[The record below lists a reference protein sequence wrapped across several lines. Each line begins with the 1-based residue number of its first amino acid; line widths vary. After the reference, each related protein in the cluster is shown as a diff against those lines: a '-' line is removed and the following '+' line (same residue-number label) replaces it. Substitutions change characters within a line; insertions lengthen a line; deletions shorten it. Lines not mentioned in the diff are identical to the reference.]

1 MAPSS
6 SASNSAFKP
15 IRDAVDRAEALHSDE
30 EDSAGARAKQ
40 PRLSQDGGD
49 AEGAG
54 AMDEDRNRGWEGE
67 GGEAGY
73 HPVDQI
79 ESLCMECH
87 EQVGRCRPTR
97 LPRGAMKLICID
109 VQGTTRLLLTMI
121 PYFKEVIIMSFRCP
135 HCGESQRLGCGEFPS
150 IFPSRRADTR
160 PSACT
165 PCFASASRTG
175 CTNTEIQSA
184 GQIQELG
191 SAHTVKL
198 TTREDL
204 NRQLVKSAYATLTIP
219 EYELTLPPG
228 KGQLTTIESIISHTI
243 EDIGFD
249 QPARK
254 HLDPTNYEKI
264 EAVLD
269 RLRAIVAEG
278 QEAKENL
285 DKPFTVKLEDPS
297 GNSFIEAKG
306 GFGDPKWS
314 MRAFRRTMEQ
324 NEALG
329 LAKAETGQGA
339 EAAGTGSGPVLARP
353 SRNQAAAALAEKT
366 LTDDYVADKPDE
378 VLSFPDICS
387 SCGATLETY
396 MKTVDIPHFKEVV
409 LMSTNCH
416 SCGYRDNEIKSGG
429 AIAAKGRK
437 ITLRVEDSEDLS
449 RDILKVG
456 RLRVYRTLASSM

>member
-1 MAPSS
+1 MANFHPSS
-6 SASNSAFKP
+6 G
-15 IRDAVDRAEALHSDE
+15 ALTSTC
-30 EDSAGARAKQ
+30 
-40 PRLSQDGGD
+40 RL
-49 AEGAG
+49 AHHAL
-54 AMDEDRNRGWEGE
+54 
-67 GGEAGY
+67 
-73 HPVDQI
+73 P
-79 ESLCMECH
+79 SL
-87 EQVGRCRPTR
+87 P
-97 LPRGAMKLICID
+97 
-109 VQGTTRLLLTMI
+109 
-121 PYFKEVIIMSFRCP
+121 
-135 HCGESQRLGCGEFPS
+135 
-150 IFPSRRADTR
+150 
-160 PSACT
+160 
-165 PCFASASRTG
+165 G

-329 LAKAETGQGA
+329 LAKAETGQVA
-339 EAAGTGSGPVLARP
+339 EADTTGGDAAAGPVLARP
-353 SRNQAAAALAEKT
+353 SRGRNQGAAAAAGLAEKT

-456 RLRVYRTLASSM
+456 WLQPDGHLGLSIPADAAPSHALSLVIAERDGRPVHPRH